1 MGGSPWQLDFYL
13 SLMEKPDQI
22 SLKSLYEMFKVT
34 KSHSLVSLQF
44 LSALNIFLCGNIRL
58 WKDIITELYKNLSLE
73 TRSSR
78 DQIEF
83 DKISDLTLHINFK
96 MNYSILSNLD
106 RKDKYNIENNA
117 KV

>member
-1 MGGSPWQLDFYL
+1 M
-13 SLMEKPDQI
+13 
-22 SLKSLYEMFKVT
+22 
-34 KSHSLVSLQF
+34 
-44 LSALNIFLCGNIRL
+44 
-58 WKDIITELYKNLSLE
+58 LE

-117 KV
+117 KVKETHYFFKKPSDEKELKGK